1 MVAVLSAASAAV
13 PLTTIGIGLEDGYGI
28 IIKNGDVEG
37 VADPLVGHGVI
48 ITRGVEVGVSNA
60 VGVDEGYGTQ

>member
-1 MVAVLSAASAAV
+1 MVAVLSITSAAPV

-28 IIKNGDVEG
+28 IIKKGDVEG

-48 ITRGVEVGVSNA
+48 ITSGVEVGVSNA
-60 VGVDEGYGTQ
+60 VGVDDG